1 MSAAKLVVIV
11 VLLSPCAPV
20 GRQAVAAQQQAQA
33 ETRPATTIEEF
44 AGPGALTYRS
54 AGVVLPKV
62 LLRPD
67 PKYTPAAMRA
77 KVQGIVEIFA
87 IVGLDGHV
95 ERSQIAQTLHPD
107 LDAEALRTLA
117 QWRFEPARLDLQ
129 PVRIAVTVRMEFRLH
144 R

>member
-1 MSAAKLVVIV
+1 MSVAKLVVVV
-11 VLLSPCAPV
+11 VLVSLCVPM

-33 ETRPATTIEEF
+33 ETTKATTIEEF

-62 LLRPD
+62 LRRTD

-77 KVQGIVEIFA
+77 KVQGIVEVFVM
-87 IVGLDGHV
+87 VGLDGTV
-95 ERSQIAQTLHPD
+95 ERSQVAQSLHPD